1 MLALI
6 LTRLDFFFCFSTG
19 IFLCLVLFLFAVM
32 TWLVIYPGEFLTE
45 TLKLYNFRDMEF
57 KFLLVALA
65 ALNYFVCFVIEV
77 SWDLLFSHAS
87 HIPPITRIPLCVH
100 QAL

>member
-1 MLALI
+1 MTPEATEELSYVGININA
-6 LTRLDFFFCFSTG
+6 FGFFCFSVG

-65 ALNYFVCFVIEV
+65 ALNFFLCFVIEV
-77 SWDLLFSHAS
+77 SQDVLFSHAYV
-87 HIPPITRIPLCVH
+87 L
-100 QAL
+100 